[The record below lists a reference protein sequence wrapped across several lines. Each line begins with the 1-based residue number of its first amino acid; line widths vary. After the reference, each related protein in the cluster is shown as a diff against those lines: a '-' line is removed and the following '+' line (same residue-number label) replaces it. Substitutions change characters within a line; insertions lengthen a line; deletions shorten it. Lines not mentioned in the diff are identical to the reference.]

1 MKTSKRILLIF
12 IIVISGLGINCVY
25 YVFYGQSKSANKL
38 KEGKELNLYECVSIY
53 SIHTAAWMFGWIIS
67 PEAADQCFLMAFSK
81 PSSIHIRRGKYE
93 QSIIFRTLLKQ
104 NPIDSFVLDYP
115 TNSITANPNHQF
127 RKELKYA
134 LAYDG
139 AIYWPDSRTL
149 DGELRLE
156 VKYDR
161 YHSIYTF
168 GPISVPFYW
177 ELFAYIQERGW
188 LSSCYIVY
196 V

>member
-1 MKTSKRILLIF
+1 MKTTKRIFTILVTLFLILC
-12 IIVISGLGINCVY
+12 GNCIY
-25 YVFYGQSKSANKL
+25 YVFYGQSKSMNKL
-38 KEGKELNLYECVSIY
+38 EKGRELNLYEYASIY
-53 SIHTAAWMFGWIIS
+53 SIHTAAWMFGWILS

-81 PSSIHIRRGKYE
+81 PSSIHIRHGKYG

-139 AIYWPDSRTL
+139 AVYWPDSRTL

-156 VKYDR
+156 VKYDK

-168 GPISVPFYW
+168 GPISIPFYW
-177 ELFAYIQERGW
+177 ELFAYIQEHGW
-188 LSSCYIVY
+188 LSKCVIIY